1 MLLTRSDGRRIR
13 SLPPMQK
20 IIPYI
25 MRSRAASINLFQEHV
40 DCTPLNNYIRAHEV
54 NGQRTM
60 STMHL
65 LIAAIVRVV
74 AQRPQLNRFVVH
86 SRVYARKDIVV
97 SFVVHRSLRIE
108 DGGTTIKLTFNGT
121 ESLPKLSRSST
132 MPSPEKPPPTIRR
145 TAPINWPRPLC
156 VFPAFS
162 FGR

>member
-40 DCTPLNNYIRAHEV
+40 DCTPLNNYICAHEV

-108 DGGTTIKLTFNGT
+108 DGGTTIKAHLQRHR
-121 ESLPKLSRSST
+121 ES
-132 MPSPEKPPPTIRR
+132 PPNCPDHQRCYR
-145 TAPINWPRPLC
+145 QRNRLLRYAEQHR
-156 VFPAFS
+156 
-162 FGR
+162 

>member
-40 DCTPLNNYIRAHEV
+40 DCTPLNNYICAHEV

-65 LIAAIVRVV
+65 LIAASARSSTALSSIAGFMPERTSLSALSSTVRC
-74 AQRPQLNRFVVH
+74 A
-86 SRVYARKDIVV
+86 SRTAAPPSNSPSTAPRV
-97 SFVVHRSLRIE
+97 S
-108 DGGTTIKLTFNGT
+108 
-121 ESLPKLSRSST
+121 PKLSRSST

-162 FGR
+162 FDR

>member
-40 DCTPLNNYIRAHEV
+40 DCTPLNNYICAHEV

-108 DGGTTIKLTFNGT
+108 DGGTNHQAHLQRHR
-121 ESLPKLSRSST
+121 ES
-132 MPSPEKPPPTIRR
+132 PP
-145 TAPINWPRPLC
+145 NRPDHQRCHRQRNRLLRY
-156 VFPAFS
+156 AEQH
-162 FGR
+162 R

>member
-40 DCTPLNNYIRAHEV
+40 DCTPLNNYICAHEV

-60 STMHL
+60 STSICSSQPSSASSPSARSSTAL
-65 LIAAIVRVV
+65 SSIAGFMPERTSLSALSSTVRC
-74 AQRPQLNRFVVH
+74 A
-86 SRVYARKDIVV
+86 SRTAAPPSSSPSTAPRV
-97 SFVVHRSLRIE
+97 S
-108 DGGTTIKLTFNGT
+108 
-121 ESLPKLSRSST
+121 PKLSRSST

-162 FGR
+162 FDR

>member
-40 DCTPLNNYIRAHEV
+40 DCTPLNNYICAHEV

-86 SRVYARKDIVV
+86 SRVYA
-97 SFVVHRSLRIE
+97 
-108 DGGTTIKLTFNGT
+108 
-121 ESLPKLSRSST
+121 
-132 MPSPEKPPPTIRR
+132 
-145 TAPINWPRPLC
+145 
-156 VFPAFS
+156 
-162 FGR
+162 